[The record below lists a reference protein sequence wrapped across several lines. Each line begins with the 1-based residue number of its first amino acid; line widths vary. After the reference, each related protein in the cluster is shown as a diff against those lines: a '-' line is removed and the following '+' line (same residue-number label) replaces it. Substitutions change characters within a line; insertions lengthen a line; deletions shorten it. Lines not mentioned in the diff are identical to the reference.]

1 MWDSNDPMR
10 NPPPLPLSP
19 QMLRSTKNSPT
30 KASNGSPIG
39 KFHLSPV
46 DTGEIEFQLQK
57 LVESQGS
64 IKGLLQS
71 IDKSV
76 KHTQIDLES
85 LNDRSSNNNSRLKDL
100 LESVASSS
108 DSENQIMQEKIHEIF
123 TKSLEPVTDKL
134 SGIENIK
141 SEIIS
146 KLLELH
152 NNLSDKPDKMI
163 QELSAV
169 KDQLSAVA
177 SNLSSR
183 EDIEQLKEAMQNL
196 NHDEFKGVITGNQ
209 EEVKATLK
217 GLLRAVQDLETGKI
231 IESMK
236 ESHKSHKSLHS
247 KVESIQGALE
257 NTESTHALQEF
268 LTQKLNDLS
277 QCILAV
283 QQENSSKDIEDLLN
297 KLDRNTDV
305 ETIKKFMS
313 HELSNLIPDLS
324 SHIET
329 VLGQFLLS
337 NTTLIGEKTFSIEV
351 ALQKMNALVESKQDE
366 VLQSIGD
373 VSSNAVSSI
382 AESLKISLEKKDL
395 ELSLKDKEITD
406 LKEQI
411 SEMQAKSS
419 IQESVLELSLQHT
432 KLTTRLEC
440 LKETYSNRYNDLK
453 QLNKEYEEISEK
465 LLKVSTDK
473 LQSIMNASKFSNLP
487 GEEQYRPMKPVGTRV
502 LSTNSYLMNTNTLL
516 KPRSQKSYQ
525 LQSVEANDSS
535 DEDMTSRE
543 YEHRDVKSENDVDG
557 EASGRDHVAE
567 EERQESSEANTD
579 N

>member
-46 DTGEIEFQLQK
+46 DAGEIEFQLQK

-71 IDKSV
+71 IDTSV

-123 TKSLEPVTDKL
+123 TKSLEPVTNKL
-134 SGIENIK
+134 SGIDNIR

-152 NNLSDKPDKMI
+152 NNPSEEPDKVI

-169 KDQLSAVA
+169 KDQLSALA
-177 SNLSSR
+177 SNQSSR
-183 EDIEQLKEAMQNL
+183 EDIKQLKEAIKDM
-196 NHDEFKGVITGNQ
+196 NHDELRGVITANQ

-217 GLLRAVQDLETGKI
+217 GLLRAVEDFDTRKI

-236 ESHKSHKSLHS
+236 ESHESHESLHS
-247 KVESIQGALE
+247 KVESIQEALE
-257 NTESTHALQEF
+257 NTRSTQVLQEF

-277 QCILAV
+277 QCMEV
-283 QQENSSKDIEDLLN
+283 QQESSNKNIENLLN

-305 ETIKKFMS
+305 EPIKKFMS

-337 NTTLIGEKTFSIEV
+337 NKTLVEEKTSGIEV
-351 ALQKMNALVESKQDE
+351 ALQKMKTLVESKQDE
-366 VLQSIGD
+366 LLQSIGD
-373 VSSNAVSSI
+373 VNSNIVSSI
-382 AESLKISLEKKDL
+382 GENLKITLEKKDL
-395 ELSLKDKEITD
+395 ELSLKDKEIAD

-411 SEMQAKSS
+411 SEMQAKLS
-419 IQESVLELSLQHT
+419 IQESILELSQQHT

-473 LQSIMNASKFSNLP
+473 LQSIMNASKFSNLS
-487 GEEQYRPMKPVGTRV
+487 GEEQYIPMKPVGTRV

-516 KPRSQKSYQ
+516 KSRSQKSYQ
-525 LQSVEANDSS
+525 LQYVEANDNS
-535 DEDMTSRE
+535 DEDITSRA
-543 YEHRDVKSENDVDG
+543 YVHRDVKSEHDVDN
-557 EASGRDHVAE
+557 EASGTDHVAE
-567 EERQESSEANTD
+567 EEHEESSEADTD
-579 N
+579 D